1 MLKGLSDHLILSV
14 KAKTGLSTAL
24 FISVAVAS
32 IAVVTMF
39 AFLCVSG
46 YAWLS
51 VKFGPVFGALAA
63 AGFFL
68 LVALAGIL
76 ASATLRRRTR
86 ERALVE
92 RAARAPPGAVFADP
106 RMLSLVGQAARSL
119 GWQRIAPVML
129 LGFLAAQWLHHA
141 RAANRLVRRPA
152 P

>member
-24 FISVAVAS
+24 FISVAVAV
-32 IAVVTMF
+32 IAAVMVF
-39 AFLCVSG
+39 VFLCVSG

-51 VKFGPVFGALAA
+51 VKFGPVFGALGMAA
-63 AGFFL
+63 FFL

-76 ASATLRRRTR
+76 ASAALRRRTR

-92 RAARAPPGAVFADP
+92 RAARAPVGAVFADP

-141 RAANRLVRRPA
+141 RATRRID
-152 P
+152 